1 MDMEASSAAL
11 PTGRDGVA
19 LLTGWVLVLLGRLFR
34 VAYRAYTAVLSR
46 LIPRGGHGQHGS

>member
-1 MDMEASSAAL
+1 V
-11 PTGRDGVA
+11 TGVA
-19 LLTGWVLVLLGRLFR
+19 LLTGWVLVLLGRLFQ